1 MTLSVRRDPFS
12 EFGGLAKT
20 INDLNRAFGTGFPR
34 LFNDEGLVNG
44 SWNPSVDVYEDQHG
58 IVLEADLP
66 GLKPGEFEL
75 SIENNVLTLKGERK
89 FEKKTDEGNYHRVER
104 SYGSFTRSFT
114 LPTTVD
120 VNNVGADFKEG
131 VLRVTLPRREETK
144 PRQIQVQINADA
156 NANKAQTAEAK

>member
-12 EFGGLAKT
+12 EFGSFAKT
-20 INDLNRAFGTGFPR
+20 INDLNRAFNVGFPR
-34 LFNDEGLVNG
+34 FSDEGLVKGNW
-44 SWNPSVDVYEDQHG
+44 SPTVDVYEDQNG

-75 SIENNVLTLKGERK
+75 AIENNVLTLKGERK
-89 FEKKTDEGNYHRVER
+89 FEKKTEEGNYHRVER

-114 LPTTVD
+114 LPSTVD

-131 VLRVTLPRREETK
+131 VLKVTLPRKEETK
-144 PRQIQVQINADA
+144 PRQIQVQVKTEADA
-156 NANKAQTAEAK
+156 TKAQTADAK

>member
-12 EFGGLAKT
+12 EFGSLAKT
-20 INDLNRAFGTGFPR
+20 INDLNRTFAGGFPR

-44 SWNPSVDVYEDQHG
+44 SWNPTVDVYEDKNG

-66 GLKPGEFEL
+66 GLKPGDFEL

-89 FEKKTDEGNYHRVER
+89 FEKKTEEGNYHRVER

-131 VLRVTLPRREETK
+131 VLRVALPRREETK
-144 PRQIQVQINADA
+144 PRQIQVQINTDA
-156 NANKAQTAEAK
+156 EAKKKQTAEAK

>member
-20 INDLNRAFGTGFPR
+20 INDLNRAFGGGLPR

-44 SWNPSVDVYEDQHG
+44 SWNPNVDVYEDKNG

-66 GLKPGEFEL
+66 GLKPGDFDL
-75 SIENNVLTLKGERK
+75 LIENNVLTLKGERK
-89 FEKKTDEGNYHRVER
+89 FEKKTEEGNYHRVER

-120 VNNVGADFKEG
+120 VNSVGADFKEG

-144 PRQIQVQINADA
+144 PRQIQVQINAEA
-156 NANKAQTAEAK
+156 EAQKTQTAEAK

>member
-20 INDLNRAFGTGFPR
+20 LNDLNRAFNVGFPR
-34 LFNDEGLVNG
+34 FSDEGLVNG
-44 SWNPSVDVYEDQHG
+44 NWSPTVDVYEDQNG

-66 GLKPGEFEL
+66 GLKAGEFDL

-104 SYGSFTRSFT
+104 SYGSFTRTFT

-120 VNNVGADFKEG
+120 VNNVAADFKDG
-131 VLRVTLPRREETK
+131 VLKVTLPRREETK
-144 PRQIQVQINADA
+144 PRQIQVQIKTEADA
-156 NANKAQTAEAK
+156 TKAQTADAK